1 MTGNDIE
8 FWRSVVARNK
18 HVSGRFSEEESPE
31 MANELYD
38 LVKRADSA
46 LRKQPGFFFAT
57 LPVSG
62 ERLPVSGVGDGLF
75 VFGVEHKETENRG
88 EVFFDL
94 FSLPVE
100 RVEGLSLE
108 QITETLHTVSEDLSH
123 RDDHI
128 EPTVTVARHELRRET
143 ESLGGGYTGDSEQS
157 LSDESDSFAHSD
169 DEFQPAGAPS
179 PADASDAP
187 KPEEG
192 TPSGSVPGSPGNQ
205 NGEDDVA
212 PPDSVAGSGVQ
223 GPMTLDEVARFW
235 ERYRSDGPAVTDL
248 STLDGLVAT
257 VDGSLPKVGYV
268 TGTEVNPR
276 EDGLVLPEGGAPGGF
291 SCVYGDPLPVE
302 NEPDLSEWVDGDR
315 VAWNDL
321 PSYEEE
327 LRRLKEDQREAVMPD
342 QRPSE
347 AFYSSLQEYS
357 TLGEALDAKL
367 DGEHGNTKGLGDI
380 WVDQAPTRFDAV
392 FRADDA
398 GDGGLMSGGL
408 SGMIPGGGRGS
419 GTERHTDLPE
429 TEGLDEQTRQAV
441 VEAVEE
447 EVRPELERVV
457 EQNVEKWIERKLDE
471 MVDEATEQMI
481 HNVLVSADE
490 VATSHAYKQ
499 ASDERR

>member
-8 FWRSVVARNK
+8 FWRSVVARNN
-18 HVSGRFSEEESPE
+18 HVSGHFSEEESPE
-31 MANELYD
+31 VANELYD

-75 VFGVEHKETENRG
+75 VFGVEHKETGNRG

-94 FSLPVE
+94 FSRPVE
-100 RVEGLSLE
+100 RVEGLSLDK
-108 QITETLHTVSEDLSH
+108 IAGRLTIISGGLDH

-128 EPTVTVARHELRRET
+128 EPTVVVPRHELRRET
-143 ESLGGGYTGDSEQS
+143 ESLGGGHTGDSEQS
-157 LSDESDSFAHSD
+157 FSDEPDSFANSD
-169 DEFQPAGAPS
+169 DKFQPAGAPS

-212 PPDSVAGSGVQ
+212 PPDSVAESGIQ
-223 GPMTLDEVARFW
+223 GRMTLDEVARFW
-235 ERYRSDGPAVTDL
+235 ERYRSRGPALTDRKE
-248 STLDGLVAT
+248 LDDFVAT
-257 VDGSLPKVGYV
+257 VDGSLPNVGYV
-268 TGTEVNPR
+268 TSTVVDAR
-276 EDGLVLPEGGAPGGF
+276 EDGLVLPEDGAPGGF
-291 SCVYGDPLPVE
+291 SCVHGDPRPVE

-315 VAWNDL
+315 VAWSDL
-321 PSYEEE
+321 PSYEDEI
-327 LRRLKEDQREAVMPD
+327 RQLKKDQREAVMLD

-347 AFYSSLQEYS
+347 AFYSSLQDYP

-367 DGEHGNTKGLGDI
+367 DGEHGNKKGLGDI

-398 GDGGLMSGGL
+398 GDGGLISGGL
-408 SGMIPGGGRGS
+408 SGMIPGGGRS
-419 GTERHTDLPE
+419 RDSSRLPDLPE

-441 VEAVEE
+441 VEAVEK
-447 EVRPELERVV
+447 EVRPELERAV
-457 EQNVEKWIERKLDE
+457 EQNVKKWIERKLDE
-471 MVDEATEQMI
+471 MVEEATEQMI

-490 VATSHAYKQ
+490 VATSHAYEQ
-499 ASDERR
+499 TSDERR